1 MSAKAT
7 PGHLATTMTRHH
19 SFIRHIP
26 VVLSLLAIGGIYALI
41 SGQLA
46 LGPRGLIP
54 GVIVALRVLLLVA
67 VREGRYLLGRTVALG
82 ILGVVT
88 VAEAISTSVLIASL
102 LAPIV

>member
-1 MSAKAT
+1 
-7 PGHLATTMTRHH
+7 MTRHH

-54 GVIVALRVLLLVA
+54 GVIVALGVLLLVA